1 MMAAEGFNVQPCRRA
16 GLAAAALLVAVL
28 TGCTGADSSPALPAD
43 TSADTSANTETAA
56 HGPSPEGRSQTAQ
69 TALAKLVAESPEPSR
84 EAVRAA
90 WVSAGFSTEEVEVSQ
105 DGTPAGLAV
114 DAIVSA
120 APDGTECLIGE
131 IRDGKLAMSTA
142 PALTNGQ
149 CLLGDDR

>member
-28 TGCTGADSSPALPAD
+28 TGCTGADSSPALP
-43 TSADTSANTETAA
+43 ADTSANTETAA

-105 DGTPAGLAV
+105 DGTPTGLAV

>member
-43 TSADTSANTETAA
+43 TSAATETAA
-56 HGPSPEGRSQTAQ
+56 PGPSPEGRSQTAQ

-105 DGTPAGLAV
+105 DGTPTGFAV

-131 IRDGKLAMSTA
+131 IRDGKLAMSIA

>member
-43 TSADTSANTETAA
+43 TSAATETAA
-56 HGPSPEGRSQTAQ
+56 PGPSPEGRSQTAQ

-105 DGTPAGLAV
+105 DGTPTGLAV